1 MKLDQDLFLTKF
13 GLNLRFRNKYVS
25 GIKQVKESEQLHR
38 EMGRI
43 DFQVVSTDNNKSTNI
58 NLA

>member
-1 MKLDQDLFLTKF
+1 MT
-13 GLNLRFRNKYVS
+13 
-25 GIKQVKESEQLHR
+25 GIKQDKESEELQG

-58 NLA
+58 NLAQIILSCLEVLRVCKKHF